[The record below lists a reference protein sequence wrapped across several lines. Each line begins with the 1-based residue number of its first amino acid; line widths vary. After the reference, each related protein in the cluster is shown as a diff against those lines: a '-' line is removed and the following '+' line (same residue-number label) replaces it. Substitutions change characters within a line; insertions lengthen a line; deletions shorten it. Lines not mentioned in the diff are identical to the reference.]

1 MARLLR
7 PVMKIMS
14 TMPAAAASSTAYWI
28 SGLSTM
34 GSISLGLALVTGRK
48 RLPRPATGKTAL
60 LTLPNAMDELPELLF
75 VEHRHVEFLGTR
87 KLAAR
92 VGAGDDVVGLFAY
105 AAGDL
110 PSAAL
115 DELLCLVTRK
125 RWQRTRQ
132 HEGQPDER
140 TGGRRTFGRRFR
152 PMYPRG
158 AKLGNDFAV
167 MPFAEELTDAL
178 RQDWTDV
185 GHFEQRLFVGVDKG
199 LELAEMRGEIL
210 GGGFADVTD
219 SQRENEPR
227 KRCCPTPVNRR
238 HDVCRG
244 LLRHPLQLGKC
255 RHAELVQVGRRVN
268 DAGIDE
274 LIDQLVSQAF
284 DVHRPTVGKVQQ
296 RLLAL

>member
-60 LTLPNAMDELPELLF
+60 LTLPNAMGELPELLF
-75 VEHRHVEFLGTR
+75 VEHRHLQFLGAH
-87 KLAAR
+87 KLATR
-92 VGAGDDVVGLFAY
+92 VRAGDDVVGLFAY

-167 MPFAEELTDAL
+167 MPFAEELTNAL
-178 RQDWTDV
+178 CQDRTDV
-185 GHFEQRLFVGVDKG
+185 GHFEQRLFVSVDKG
-199 LELAEMRGEIL
+199 VEHAEMRGKIP
-210 GGGFADVTD
+210 GSGFADVTD
-219 SQRENEPR
+219 SQRENESC
-227 KRCCPTPVNRR
+227 KRCFPTAVDRR
-238 HDVCRG
+238 YDVRCR
-244 LLRHPLQLGKC
+244 LLRHPLQLGK
-255 RHAELVQVGRRVN
+255 RRNAELVQVGRRVN
-268 DAGIDE
+268 DARIHQ
-274 LIDQLVSQAF
+274 LID
-284 DVHRPTVGKVQQ
+284 
-296 RLLAL
+296 